1 MPDLTG
7 KKLGRYEIVE
17 EIGHGGMAIVY
28 KAYQPSLH
36 RSVALKVLPD
46 NFARDHDFV
55 ARFQREAI
63 IAASL
68 EHPNIVT
75 IHEVGEEGGVP
86 FIVMKLL
93 RGRTLKQVIQEEGRL
108 NPLRVAK
115 ILDQIASALDYAHSQ
130 GVVHRDIKPSNIV
143 LDDRGHLT
151 LTDFGIAK
159 ALGAEKITQTGMTL
173 GTAEYLSPE
182 AAEGMAVDGRSDIY
196 SLGVLLFEMLTGRV
210 PFPADTPYRVVL
222 AHMTEPPPSP
232 RTLVPDLPMEVEEVV
247 LKALAKKPQDRFPTA
262 GEMAQAY
269 HRALAGRSAPVETAA
284 MPAVAPAA
292 EEAPSAAPEP
302 ALPRRGTSP
311 LLWAAATLAGLLAV
325 GVMGLAL
332 ALGPTA
338 VRGLFRA
345 RPTATRALP
354 RQTETPRPEAT
365 SVPRDTPLV
374 PATVVPLPTRPLM
387 GTPGL
392 GGRVLY
398 QTEESGRLQIHLL
411 NLASGERL
419 DLSSPKRVDFAA
431 VEAPDGKRIALV
443 SAPSGQAS
451 GLFVMNLDGSGL
463 LRLTDRAKSPA
474 WSPDSSRLAFMRDG
488 KIYAMKATG
497 GEAKLVSGRLENCD
511 SPTWGPG
518 GTRIAFESGRVGGRA
533 IWVVGFEG
541 AGPEKITAGEDETN
555 PAWSHQGDRIAFQSK
570 NNIYLTGPSGGDV
583 TLAVKGGVFPIWSPE
598 GKALAFVRGEELWAW
613 VPGPDREVRVAV
625 LGPRAVVTSWGR

>member
-46 NFARDHDFV
+46 NFARDHGFV

-115 ILDQIASALDYAHSQ
+115 IIDQIASALDYAHSQ

-143 LDDRGHLT
+143 LDDHGHLT

-182 AAEGMAVDGRSDIY
+182 AAEGVAVDSRSDVY
-196 SLGVLLFEMLTGRV
+196 SLGVVLFEMLTGRV
-210 PFPADTPYRVVL
+210 PFQADTPYRVVL

-247 LKALAKKPQDRFPTA
+247 LKALAKKPQDRFPSA

-269 HRALAGRSAPVETAA
+269 HRALAGRSAPAETAT

-292 EEAPSAAPEP
+292 EEAPSAIPEP

-311 LLWAAATLAGLLAV
+311 LLWAAAALAGLLAV
-325 GVMGLAL
+325 GVLGLAL
-332 ALGPTA
+332 ALGPTT

-345 RPTATRALP
+345 RPTGTRACHDRP
-354 RQTETPRPEAT
+354 RRPGW
-365 SVPRDTPLV
+365 
-374 PATVVPLPTRPLM
+374 RPHPYLEIR
-387 GTPGL
+387 PW
-392 GGRVLY
+392 
-398 QTEESGRLQIHLL
+398 SRLQ
-411 NLASGERL
+411 SCPCPR
-419 DLSSPKRVDFAA
+419 
-431 VEAPDGKRIALV
+431 
-443 SAPSGQAS
+443 
-451 GLFVMNLDGSGL
+451 
-463 LRLTDRAKSPA
+463 
-474 WSPDSSRLAFMRDG
+474 
-488 KIYAMKATG
+488 
-497 GEAKLVSGRLENCD
+497 GR
-511 SPTWGPG
+511 
-518 GTRIAFESGRVGGRA
+518 
-533 IWVVGFEG
+533 
-541 AGPEKITAGEDETN
+541 
-555 PAWSHQGDRIAFQSK
+555 
-570 NNIYLTGPSGGDV
+570 
-583 TLAVKGGVFPIWSPE
+583 
-598 GKALAFVRGEELWAW
+598 
-613 VPGPDREVRVAV
+613 
-625 LGPRAVVTSWGR
+625 